1 VQRDLVMAARHGDH
15 EAFEALAVGVA
26 DRLYGIA
33 RLILRDTYLAQDAVQ
48 ETLVRAWRQLPT
60 LRDPERFDAWLRRLL
75 ISACADEGR
84 QARRRSPEIHVVVD
98 VEPSVGDDTG
108 WVADRDLLERGFRR
122 LRPEHRAALVLHF
135 YVGLPA
141 SEVADSLGVPEGT
154 AKSRIHY
161 ATQALR
167 AALDADAREAGVA
180 TNGRSA

>member
-1 VQRDLVMAARHGDH
+1 MAARHGDH
-15 EAFEALAVGVA
+15 EAFEALAVGAA
-26 DRLYGIA
+26 DRLYAIA
-33 RLILRDTYLAQDAVQ
+33 RLILRDVYLAQDAVQ

-75 ISACADEGR
+75 VNACADEGR
-84 QARRRSPEIHVVVD
+84 RVRRRSPEIHVVV
-98 VEPSVGDDTG
+98 EPSTDDDAG

-122 LRPEHRAALVLHF
+122 LRPEHRVALVLHF

-141 SEVADSLGVPEGT
+141 SEVADTLGVPVGT

-167 AALDADAREAGVA
+167 AALDADERDAAVA